1 MKRST
6 AGAFAFYQKRSIA
19 FSGGHRED
27 VTPVPIPNTEV
38 KSLIGEGT
46 ARFAGGRVAR
56 CRVFPQPDLIRG
68 QAFFV
73 CLLGLTGLRS
83 SGFPS
88 PSCSGA
94 YIRMQGSL
102 WISGLSGF
110 AAGLHVDFHE
120 AQTVL
125 EP

>member
-56 CRVFPQPDLIRG
+56 CRVFTELDSERSQALFLFLGGTLRVNEPLRG
-68 QAFFV
+68 
-73 CLLGLTGLRS
+73 GR
-83 SGFPS
+83 
-88 PSCSGA
+88 GA
-94 YIRMQGSL
+94 RWRVSEPLCGEKGVAPGWEKGSR
-102 WISGLSGF
+102 
-110 AAGLHVDFHE
+110 
-120 AQTVL
+120 
-125 EP
+125 